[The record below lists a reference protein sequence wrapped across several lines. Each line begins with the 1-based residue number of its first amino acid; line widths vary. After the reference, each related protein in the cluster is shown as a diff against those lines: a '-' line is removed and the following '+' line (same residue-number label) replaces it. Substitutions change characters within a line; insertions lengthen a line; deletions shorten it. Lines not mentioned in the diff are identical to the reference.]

1 MQQKRLEVELPQTY
15 RVYYPHVSKKLFAL
29 CNFLGRVD
37 ICVIIVICQH
47 SPYLIGNG
55 QK

>member
-29 CNFLGRVD
+29 CNLLIRVRSYALG
-37 ICVIIVICQH
+37 QA
-47 SPYLIGNG
+47 IGYNIDYEPT
-55 QK
+55 